1 MDGGRVL
8 RALLWWLRGSRDGAT
23 ATAAL
28 VGIGLAGLLAVA
40 GVVAAF
46 ATHTWQFGWYLVLA
60 AFLVRQCWQ
69 QYRALRPRTAAVA
82 PHPLPAPPAAGAI
95 A

>member
-1 MDGGRVL
+1 VL

-28 VGIGLAGLLAVA
+28 VGMGLAVVVAAA
-40 GVVAAF
+40 GVVGAV
-46 ATHTWQFGWYLVLA
+46 ATRTWQFGWYVLVA
-60 AFLVRQCWQ
+60 GFLVYQCRQ
-69 QYRALRPRTAAVA
+69 QYRALRPRPVAAA
-82 PHPLPAPPAAGAI
+82 PLPAPAAGAI

>member
-28 VGIGLAGLLAVA
+28 VGIGLALVLAFAGGVA
-40 GVVAAF
+40 GV
-46 ATHTWQFGWYLVLA
+46 ATRTWQFGWYFLLA
-60 AFLVRQCWQ
+60 AFLVRQSWQ
-69 QYRALRPRTAAVA
+69 QYRALRPRVASVA
-82 PHPLPAPPAAGAI
+82 PAPLPAPPAGA
-95 A
+95 AA